1 VVASLSRAQQRFEG
15 IDKKLLCL
23 LSDTA
28 EMRQE
33 MGYSSHQH
41 ALEKLGLSLSL
52 SLSQNEVALC
62 LST

>member
-1 VVASLSRAQQRFEG
+1 MQVVASLSRAQQRFEG

-41 ALEKLGLSLSL
+41 ALEKLGISLSL
-52 SLSQNEVALC
+52 SLSE
-62 LST
+62 